1 MVEHYAQ
8 LAARLDVS
16 ATDQAAAALQRAAA
30 APQRARTLRRTSR
43 RLDLSQRK
51 QAAVQR
57 WAQRRF
63 TPQWRT
69 FRVSFS
75 MMRFCFR
82 SSRRICSTSP
92 CVSRFLRCDCRAHDS
107 VITVCVRVCSCTRA
121 RAARCVCD
129 VHALHA
135 LLRAQSERTG
145 RQLHLIGLCRKVEPS
160 QGEPSPGADV
170 GMGQPS
176 PEADV
181 GGEKWAGSA

>member
-1 MVEHYAQ
+1 MWQGLSLKYDSQFQAI
-8 LAARLDVS
+8 RLEELLEDSRLFLGSGEPSPGADVAGWS
-16 ATDQAAAALQRAAA
+16 RTTRNLQRASTF
-30 APQRARTLRRTSR
+30 PQPTKRLLRRTLRRRLR

-107 VITVCVRVCSCTRA
+107 VITVCVRVCLCTRA
-121 RAARCVCD
+121 RAARRECV
-129 VHALHA
+129 
-135 LLRAQSERTG
+135 
-145 RQLHLIGLCRKVEPS
+145 
-160 QGEPSPGADV
+160 
-170 GMGQPS
+170 
-176 PEADV
+176 
-181 GGEKWAGSA
+181 